1 MIAKV
6 NNNGHGKKA
15 AFLKAY
21 ARCGVITRAAV
32 MAKCD
37 RNSHYQWMRVDPEY
51 PARFEQ
57 AHKEACDVLVE
68 EARRRAVEGCTKT
81 IYYQGKKCGAMK
93 EFSDTLLI
101 FLMKG
106 AMPETYRER
115 FEHSGSVDHNLTASP
130 EVIAAASV
138 ARLEL
143 LQERKHLANGSNGNG
158 HSETNGLT
166 G

>member
-1 MIAKV
+1 MIAKM
-6 NNNGHGKKA
+6 NPNESPKKA

-21 ARCGVITRAAV
+21 AKCGVIRRAAI
-32 MAKCD
+32 MAKVSPV
-37 RNSHYQWMRVDPEY
+37 SHWNWMRMDPEY

-68 EARRRAVEGCTKT
+68 EARRRAVKGCTKT
-81 IYYQGKKCGAMK
+81 IYYKGKKCGSMK

-106 AMPETYRER
+106 AMPDVYRER
-115 FEHSGSVDHNLTASP
+115 FEHSGSVDHNLTLSP
-130 EVIAAASV
+130 EVVAAAAV
-138 ARLEL
+138 ARKEL
-143 LQERKHLANGSNGNG
+143 LEERKHLTNGSNGNG
-158 HSETNGLT
+158 HSETNGFT